1 MGSCTKSLHCVQR
14 QVNRLPRDHERFRL
28 ARDFILH
35 ALVTLQII
43 IETVQPRKEK
53 FIYFSQI
60 GVREKK
66 TEKKYETLSHSP
78 TRASATTCGIIS
90 HFILRG
96 TGPYIRPHGT
106 SP

>member
-1 MGSCTKSLHCVQR
+1 MQR

-66 TEKKYETLSHSP
+66 NRKKSTKRCR
-78 TRASATTCGIIS
+78 TRPPARVRQLAE
-90 HFILRG
+90 
-96 TGPYIRPHGT
+96 
-106 SP
+106 

>member
-1 MGSCTKSLHCVQR
+1 MGSWTKSLHCVQR

-28 ARDFILH
+28 ARVFILH
-35 ALVTLQII
+35 ADYRDRSAQKV
-43 IETVQPRKEK
+43 K
-53 FIYFSQI
+53 FYLFFSNWRS
-60 GVREKK
+60 GKK
-66 TEKKYETLSHSP
+66 KPKKKYETLSHSP